1 MDFKKFGWMLII
13 LGGSLG
19 VVAAYHAMIPYIN
32 RWDDFKVI
40 SDATMAGYRTREY
53 IEMKAERATDAQ
65 RVFGFGWA
73 GAVTVFLGLA
83 LIFSSKKSSSTKSP
97 ASFAQSEKTYWICG
111 KCNETTETAKNTCW
125 SWRRSTPQQLVQL
138 ILDALKPLPHII
150 TGQANIVPGQ
160 HIGLGGCVVKD
171 ASQHGISKP

>member
-73 GAVTVFLGLA
+73 AAVTVFLGLA

-97 ASFAQSEKTYWICG
+97 STFAQSEKTYWVCG

-125 SWRRSTPQQLVQL
+125 SCGAPKV
-138 ILDALKPLPHII
+138 
-150 TGQANIVPGQ
+150 
-160 HIGLGGCVVKD
+160 
-171 ASQHGISKP
+171 